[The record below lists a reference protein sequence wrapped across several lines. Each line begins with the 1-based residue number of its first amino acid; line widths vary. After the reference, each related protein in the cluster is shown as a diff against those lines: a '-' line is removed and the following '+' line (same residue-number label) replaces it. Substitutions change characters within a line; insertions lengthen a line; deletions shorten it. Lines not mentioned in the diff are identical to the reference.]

1 MTALLQLAA
10 FALGVYLAIRMIAA
24 LYGAVDVWHMIVKAW
39 PRVVADV
46 FVWGLTTGV
55 IAWLMHGTY
64 RSALVW
70 GLSVYLA
77 FYLSIWP
84 LARLYFAGRRTDRS
98 APPPP
103 C

>member
-24 LYGAVDVWHMIVKAW
+24 LYGAVDVWHMIAKAW

-46 FVWGLTTGV
+46 FVWGATTGV

-64 RSALVW
+64 RSALVL
-70 GLSVYLA
+70 GLSFYLA

-84 LARLYFAGRRTDRS
+84 LARLYFARRRTDRS

-103 C
+103 

>member
-24 LYGAVDVWHMIVKAW
+24 LYGAVDVWHMIGKAW

-46 FVWGLTTGV
+46 LVWGVSAGV
-55 IAWLMHGTY
+55 IAWLLDETY
-64 RSALVW
+64 RGALVW
-70 GLSVYLA
+70 GLSIYLA

-84 LARLYFAGRRTDRS
+84 LARRYYARRRTDRC

-103 C
+103 